1 MLNEKFNE
9 LNNEELY
16 NLDGGV
22 PVPLIIFGAGC
33 VISGDIGAVNGYCDA
48 SK

>member
-22 PVPLIIFGAGC
+22 AVSVLVFGGACVVAG
-33 VISGDIGAVNGYCDA
+33 IIGAVNGYCDA